1 MIGHRFDDNT
11 VQENIRNWLFHF
23 VNLGRKPSIGVEYRG
38 EQNRLNA
45 EDVSSIALVKMKE
58 TVETFLGDP
67 VTDAVLTV
75 PAYFNGGQ
83 RQATKDFGT
92 IFGMNMLQIVNEPT
106 TAVVAYGS
114 DIKVGAE
121 RNVSIL
127 NLVVTPSMSRSYL
140 LKMIFR
146 SENNCW

>member
-1 MIGHRFDDNT
+1 
-11 VQENIRNWLFHF
+11 
-23 VNLGRKPSIGVEYRG
+23 
-38 EQNRLNA
+38 
-45 EDVSSIALVKMKE
+45 MKE